1 MKVNKVNSN
10 KNSFA
15 SKGSKASGRAPSKP
29 SKNDLENLQKLV
41 DFERDLDDKSKNISG
56 REAEVSAQSFEHS
69 KPGQVTG
76 SNSQNVQEEL
86 TLLGFEDRATGLMP
100 EEDEVNVDMNI

>member
-15 SKGSKASGRAPSKP
+15 SKASGRAPSKP
-29 SKNDLENLQKLV
+29 SKNDLENLQKLI

-56 REAEVSAQSFEHS
+56 REAEVSAQSFDHS

-100 EEDEVNVDMNI
+100 EEDEVNVDVNL